1 MPQLDLMTF
10 FSQFFWF
17 SLSFSFFYLFLLYYI
32 LPTISLNVKFRKRLL
47 NLFAKDIN
55 FKKNSI
61 SNLLLVY
68 DSTILKVLNF
78 SRLYIV
84 KILFFSDSWL
94 QVILAKLNLN
104 YFSYANV
111 RYIKM
116 ISEKDFSF
124 FVLSCLFKSKQL

>member
-94 QVILAKLNLN
+94 QVILAKLKLN

-111 RYIKM
+111 LYIKM
-116 ISEKDFSF
+116 IS
-124 FVLSCLFKSKQL
+124 

>member
-61 SNLLLVY
+61 SNLFLVY
-68 DSTILKVLNF
+68 DSNIFKVLNF